1 MRPRPRSDGVVNRWG
16 GPWVA
21 LAALLVLAA
30 GLRLV
35 GIQYGLPFPL
45 LNPDERNIVPRAWAM
60 THGGGLDPHWFDY
73 PTLVMYLLAPFQA
86 WQHEPS
92 YLTARIVLVAVALGG
107 VAAAWWLGRAAYG
120 PVAGFVAAAAVAVET
135 TYVAYSRMAVTDV
148 PLTVGITVALAL
160 MVSGRIELAGLAVG
174 LAASAKYP
182 GIVLLAPLIAAAWGR
197 WRRLAIAVALAV
209 VAFAATSPYVLIDF
223 RQSAGDAWRVE
234 RWAHTGWLG
243 FENDHAAPIA
253 FAGRLWDGFGPALL
267 IAVAGLVV
275 ALVHRTRADLV
286 LGTFVLVYFANL
298 FLLHSHFDRYVL
310 PLVPALGALAGRL
323 RALAPVT
330 LLMLVVPLT
339 WSVRDARDL
348 TKTDARVVAEHWVVQ
363 HLPPGAY
370 LAADSSTPDF
380 PGYRVLALK
389 LPQARDSRTTRTGTW
404 RGSATRA
411 SATSSSRERSRTACS
426 PQRAITRAR
435 RGSTKASNASGASTR
450 SARTMTLAGPGW
462 RFTGYNVLLMLRL
475 AGAGVLAALALVASG
490 CSGNESKP
498 AAAASTKP
506 AELPA
511 ELEGRLAT
519 ASEPAPRR
527 PSTARRGCRARS
539 TRRSAASGTTAS
551 PSRRT
556 TATSSASSGTS
567 RRARTCT

>member
-1 MRPRPRSDGVVNRWG
+1 MRPRQRSDALVNRWG

-30 GLRLV
+30 ALRLV
-35 GIQYGLPFPL
+35 GIRYGLPFPL

-148 PLTVGITVALAL
+148 PLTVGVTVALAL

-182 GIVLLAPLIAAAWGR
+182 GIILLAPLVAAAWGR
-197 WRRLAIAVALAV
+197 WRRLAIGAALAV

-243 FENDHAAPIA
+243 FENDHAAPVA

-298 FLLHSHFDRYVL
+298 LLLHSHFDRYVL

-348 TKTDARVVAEHWVVQ
+348 TKTDARVVAEHWVVG
-363 HLPPGAY
+363 HLPRGAY
-370 LAADSSTPDF
+370 LAADSVDARF
-380 PGYRVLALK
+380 PR
-389 LPQARDSRTTRTGTW
+389 LPGARAQAAQARAAVRPEPG
-404 RGSATRA
+404 RGA
-411 SATSSSRERSRTACS
+411 
-426 PQRAITRAR
+426 
-435 RGSTKASNASGASTR
+435 
-450 SARTMTLAGPGW
+450 
-462 RFTGYNVLLMLRL
+462 
-475 AGAGVLAALALVASG
+475 
-490 CSGNESKP
+490 
-498 AAAASTKP
+498 
-506 AELPA
+506 
-511 ELEGRLAT
+511 
-519 ASEPAPRR
+519 APRR
-527 PSTARRGCRARS
+527 GRPLRRRHGRRRGPRARGGEALPARDAVLRGAATTAARLLDPPARRRWRALVGDLPAITSDCPISRGNVS
-539 TRRSAASGTTAS
+539 SGAAQAS
-551 PSRRT
+551 PRPHRDSERAPVGARRLL
-556 TATSSASSGTS
+556 ADSADAAPS
-567 RRARTCT
+567 